1 MIYRADEKRFLI
13 KIKQAEEDSK
23 NTIAKYDQKENSSP
37 FLGDFP
43 ISFL

>member
-23 NTIAKYDQKENSSP
+23 NTIA
-37 FLGDFP
+37 
-43 ISFL
+43 